1 MDIQAALAHNSP
13 NMLGLPPILAQV
25 TAEPSTRPSS
35 FTFFERLL
43 ANDTVRHTTV
53 GGWITLFCGIFGGVL
68 IGKLANVSLTNIAAR
83 LEKRGWRVRSIIT
96 RSFAGPA
103 NLGLIGMGI
112 SVGIGQL
119 APSPQLFDGAGKGLA
134 LLYIVAI
141 GWLLY
146 NLIDLV
152 DSALRNITS
161 RTETKL
167 DDQLVPLVTKTIRI
181 FLIVI
186 VVLFTAENI
195 FGANISAWLAGL
207 GIAGLAVSLAAQD
220 SIKNVFGSITLII
233 DQPFSQGDFI
243 KVADYTGNVE
253 EVGFRSTR
261 LRTPDGT
268 LVTIPNSKM
277 ADSAIENYQA
287 RKSIR
292 RVLELTITYDTPL
305 AKVEQAVGIVKE
317 VLAEPEIAGSFDLE
331 KLPPRVYF
339 NNMASSSLNIQ
350 VFYWFTTLDFWA
362 FNAHAERVNLRL
374 MQRFEQAGIEFAFPT
389 QTLYLASD
397 PKRKLAHA
405 CLPSGQ

>member
-1 MDIQAALAHNSP
+1 I
-13 NMLGLPPILAQV
+13 
-25 TAEPSTRPSS
+25 
-35 FTFFERLL
+35 
-43 ANDTVRHTTV
+43 RHTTV

-68 IGKLANVSLTNIAAR
+68 VGKLANVAIVNISQR
-83 LEKRGWRVRSIIT
+83 LATRGWRVRSIIT
-96 RSFAGPA
+96 RSLAGPA
-103 NLGLIGMGI
+103 NLALIGVGI
-112 SVGIGQL
+112 SIGIGHL
-119 APSPQLFDGAGKGLA
+119 APSPQLFEAAGKGLG
-134 LLYIVAI
+134 LLYIIAA

-220 SIKNVFGSITLII
+220 SIKNVFGSITIII
-233 DQPFSQGDFI
+233 DQPFAQGDFV
-243 KVADYTGNVE
+243 KVGDYSGNVE

-268 LVTIPNSKM
+268 LVTIPNSKV
-277 ADSAIENYQA
+277 ADSNIENFQA
-287 RKSIR
+287 RKGIR
-292 RVLELTITYDTPL
+292 RAFDLAITCDTPP
-305 AKVEQAVGIVKE
+305 AKVEEALRIIKE
-317 VLAEPEIAGSFDLE
+317 VLAEPDIAASFDLQN
-331 KLPPRVYF
+331 LPPRVYF
-339 NNMASSSLNIQ
+339 SNLAASSLNIQ
-350 VFYWFTTLDFWA
+350 VMYWFTPTDFWA
-362 FNAHAERVNLRL
+362 YNAHAEKVNLRL
-374 MQRFEQAGIEFAFPT
+374 LQRLEQAGIEFAFPT

-397 PKRKLAHA
+397 PKRKLVHTGI
-405 CLPSGQ
+405 LGNP